1 MNTPRASRYATL
13 YRFAAPAVSLDVSPN
28 AALRTSVCRHVPTMP
43 YFAVQTDVVQSA
55 PWLRTGTQESTGR
68 PCGTRAVS
76 AGRKAKGAASRRP
89 LVSSRGRALNPRPLG
104 GLRTSPGPAETLD
117 ARDTL
122 RHDWTYLRL
131 STFVQARLGFRDRC
145 IAPRRYSSGRGSSSG
160 GGGLY
165 PWTLGS
171 SGYRGVGPVTCLTS
185 PVSPSRMTLTLPPLW
200 SANVHT
206 AQSP

>member
-55 PWLRTGTQESTGR
+55 PWSRTGTQESTGR

-131 STFVQARLGFRDRC
+131 STFVQARLGFRRFGIVASPRDDTPLAGVLRPGAGAC
-145 IAPRRYSSGRGSSSG
+145 TRGLSAQVVIAV
-160 GGGLY
+160 
-165 PWTLGS
+165 LG
-171 SGYRGVGPVTCLTS
+171 
-185 PVSPSRMTLTLPPLW
+185 
-200 SANVHT
+200 
-206 AQSP
+206 Q